1 MLQRIVQ
8 YRSEHTSATDHEELK
23 KQLEILNRTVEEH
36 IDLTKRQQ
44 SEAERRKEELQ
55 EEPEDEDDGGA
66 QRVLAISEV
75 EERSRLLKT
84 DQLSSEAISS
94 QLRSVLSGQR
104 SGSTYSVVFSGA
116 NNRGM
121 QIGYSEG
128 PITFS
133 SNGKSN

>member
-1 MLQRIVQ
+1 MLRRIVQ
-8 YRSEHTSATDHEELK
+8 YRSEHTSATDREELK
-23 KQLEILNRTVEEH
+23 KQIEILNRTVEEH

-94 QLRSVLSGQR
+94 QLRSVLSGQKT
-104 SGSTYSVVFSGA
+104 GSTYSAVFLGA

-128 PITFS
+128 PITFN
-133 SNGKSN
+133 SNGKGN